1 MGVFRNSILKYLL
14 VVLFISYYAGGV
26 AFTHVHHFPTYTII
40 HSHPYLP
47 GQDGQPQH
55 THNTEAFETIHLLN
69 DLVLEETPGF
79 VVGIAWVLLATFLL
93 QLEPV
98 SVLRVIRSRSQRAP
112 PVFIR
117 IKIYGRVS

>member
-47 GQDGQPQH
+47 GQDGQPHH
-55 THNTEAFETIHLLN
+55 THSSEAFETINLLN
-69 DLVLEETPGF
+69 DIVLEETPVF
-79 VVGIAWVLLATFLL
+79 VLGIVWVLLATQLL
-93 QLEPV
+93 QRDYI
-98 SVLRVIRSRSQRAP
+98 STLRIIRGRNLRAP
-112 PVFIR
+112 PAFI
-117 IKIYGRVS
+117 